1 MTNSDLS
8 VLLDM
13 GFDKERAE
21 LALKKTGSCTPSFL
35 LYYPFSKLTL
45 SPAVNPA
52 LQWLEDNQD
61 KSWEDITAASAD
73 DETNPSIEPAPL
85 KEGEVAQ
92 SLVCEICQKK
102 FRSVAQA
109 EAHGERTYVT
119 PLILRMEG

>member
-1 MTNSDLS
+1 MA
-8 VLLDM
+8 
-13 GFDKERAE
+13 F
-21 LALKKTGSCTPSFL
+21 
-35 LYYPFSKLTL
+35 PFKLT
-45 SPAVNPA
+45 SCPTVNPA

-85 KEGEVAQ
+85 KDGEVAQ

-109 EAHGERTYVT
+109 EAHGERTYVA
-119 PLILRMEG
+119 PLLLRNGGVDLVLTAGLI